1 MHATQQK
8 HTGPETASRNS
19 LRPLFGTAA
28 VGLLQGRTT
37 TTVSA
42 GQRHASSFATV
53 ESGDAKE
60 RALFNATASA
70 KVWTSQVAMHLDR
83 GARDR
88 FFRQIDA
95 LHDADEWVGDESP
108 ISLESYKT
116 FIRSVVYHKVNS
128 KPGLSLMPNG
138 NVLASWKQGS
148 DKLTIEFVPG
158 NITRWMI
165 HGFVDGQLERAAG
178 ITQLER
184 LRAVL
189 QPYNA
194 ERWFDGR

>member
-1 MHATQQK
+1 MHAIHQK
-8 HTGPETASRNS
+8 RTDSEIASRNS
-19 LRPLFGTAA
+19 FGPLLGTAG
-28 VGLLQGRTT
+28 VGSLHSGTT
-37 TTVSA
+37 TTVYT

-53 ESGDAKE
+53 EGGDVKE

-83 GARDR
+83 SARDR

-95 LHDADEWVGDESP
+95 LHDADEWIGDESP

-148 DKLTIEFVPG
+148 DKLTIEFIPG